1 MNSLSQIFHAARGE
15 SGFAALGK
23 HRLKLI
29 SFLGTDSA
37 GKMTLFDTDTAPIAG
52 TYAQSGT
59 TVTVTDV
66 DHGLSTGD
74 IVGICFS
81 AGTGGYAQSGNY
93 EITVTTADTFTVTM
107 LNSDTITNDPAC
119 LYVAYTPAAGVTPKR
134 HIMCKNIAA
143 SDTYANDIEIPNE
156 GFIFSNGI
164 YVNMTNL
171 AEVGLYY
178 E

>member
-1 MNSLSQIFHAARGE
+1 MTSLSQVHHASRAE

-29 SFLGTDSA
+29 SFLGTAQA
-37 GKMTLFDTDTAPIAG
+37 GKLTIFDTDTAPVSG
-52 TYAQSGT
+52 TYAQSTT

-66 DHGLSTGD
+66 GHGLATGD

-81 AGTGGYAQSGNY
+81 AGTGGTAQSGNY
-93 EITVTTADTFTVTM
+93 EITVASADTFTITM
-107 LNSDTITNDPAC
+107 LNSDTINAGAAC
-119 LYVAYTPAAGVTPKR
+119 LYVAYTPVAGTTPKR
-134 HIMCKNIAA
+134 HIMCKNVAA
-143 SDTYANDIEIPNE
+143 SDTFANDIEIPNE
-156 GFIFSNGI
+156 GFIFNRGI

-171 AEVGLYY
+171 AEAGLFY